1 MKKVFFDTETTGLK
15 PGQIAQLSVIIEED
29 GKELVAK
36 NYFFKV
42 DYMTDGA
49 AEICGRDT
57 EFYAKASGGKIFAD
71 YKDEILKLFEEA
83 TLIAHNL
90 KFDENF
96 VSMEFWRQNIMFKP
110 SERFDT
116 MVYFKDICNIPGKN
130 GKAKNPKLEELVD
143 YFKIDKEKVKVY
155 SEILFGTD
163 ENGEVGFHDARYD
176 TTSMFV
182 AFQIYKEAMYGQS
195 EWKNKFT
202 KTV

>member
-15 PGQIAQLSVIIEED
+15 PGQIAQLSAIIEED
-29 GKELVAK
+29 GKELVTK

-42 DYMTDGA
+42 NYMSDGA
-49 AEICGRDT
+49 SEVCGRDV
-57 EFYAKASGGKIFAD
+57 EFYEKASNGKVFAD
-71 YKDEILKLFEEA
+71 YKDEILEMFKGA

-96 VSMEFWRQNIMFKP
+96 VSMEFWRQNIIFSP

-116 MVYFKDICNIPGKN
+116 MVYFKDVCNIPGKY
-130 GKAKNPKLEELVD
+130 GKPKNPKLEELVD
-143 YFKIDKEKVKVY
+143 YFKIDKEKVKAY
-155 SEILFGTD
+155 SEQLFGAD
-163 ENGEVGFHDARYD
+163 ENGDVGFHDARYD

-195 EWKNKFT
+195 SWKAKFT